1 MKSFVVALLLLSL
14 TPAPGLAWDNTRQVV
29 HGSARILEKGETVVG
44 VLSPLAYGVHERVTV
59 FTHPALL
66 LLLTPNFWARLS
78 AWESDLALAFEAG
91 YLQSWLAGIGAADS
105 AETGAAGTEE
115 SAPGFLQL
123 GGVASYAFSD
133 RVQVSLALGYLAEF
147 GSEVGKTSSGFY
159 YRMGAHY
166 LLSEASLFITEVRG
180 DWSPDNES
188 PYPVG
193 SLIYARQFGRTR
205 VGAGACFGQFFG
217 QALLGQGESVDN
229 LAFGESIYVY
239 PWLDVWWRF

>member
-1 MKSFVVALLLLSL
+1 MKRFLPVLLFLFVLPRPVL
-14 TPAPGLAWDNTRQVV
+14 GWDDARQVV

-66 LLLTPNFWARLS
+66 LLLTPNFWTRLS
-78 AWESDLALAFEAG
+78 VWESDLALAVEAG
-91 YLQSWLAGIGAADS
+91 YLQSWLAGIGADGGTDEGS
-105 AETGAAGTEE
+105 GSTEE
-115 SAPGFLQL
+115 NAPGFLQL

-133 RVQVSLALGYLAEF
+133 SVQVSLALGYLAEF
-147 GSEVGKTSSGFY
+147 GSEVGETSSGFY
-159 YRMGAHY
+159 YRVGADY
-166 LLSEASLFITEVRG
+166 LLDEANLFIAEVRG

-193 SLIYARQFGRTR
+193 SLIYAREFGRTR
-205 VGAGACFGQFFG
+205 LGIGACFGQFFG